1 MLSLVDCI
9 YNNILNIDFLH
20 KFSELS
26 CMFNIDAVQ
35 GRLFQ
40 MVISMITEF
49 NHPVKQTSLF
59 IREQIQIVQVVAVIL
74 NSVSVIA

>member
-20 KFSELS
+20 KSSELS
-26 CMFNIDAVQ
+26 CKFNIDAIQ